1 MKTIILRI
9 ILLVLLLSV
18 AAVGVAEETAD
29 LTPADITASSVMPE
43 TDGDPG
49 QEQGTQ
55 PVPEDAADDQ
65 NGSADLLKSENGTQS
80 EEPDGGSAQAKGM
93 TETQEE
99 NADTISETQPE
110 ITAEADAGYEPSEV
124 AVFSA
129 EVSIRVSPA
138 GEIPENTMIILKA
151 LVSNATMDYTL
162 RWEQHDPAKDQPD
175 ASAKWTVIGEE
186 NELRMTASMSLNVME
201 HRLHV
206 TGADGTELFV
216 PVPALVIKP
225 APEDTKLPADRPEAP
240 ETEKQEEIVSETDT
254 EPPEPADEISAD
266 EETSDVATID
276 EPMIDEE
283 SADEETEPSADEIP
297 GDSAADCNDE
307 PTQPDEKELA
317 EEEIVEGEPEPSAKA
332 PDDEQGTEPADEQ
345 AEDRS
350 KEPDDDVAAEPAEE
364 AEAEIPEEPN
374 ETAEAEPT
382 ADAPEETAELPA
394 EEPTD
399 EQPTET
405 DAEAVEALT
414 AETDAADEQNDIPE
428 AGSEIPTDEAPE
440 TEAKPVRSVS
450 IQSSAG
456 TCITCGET
464 IILTAE
470 LEGFDPEANF
480 TVVWE
485 IDQGNGWE
493 EAGTGETFE
502 YTASLETLMWDIRV
516 TVRFI
521 P

>member
-1 MKTIILRI
+1 
-9 ILLVLLLSV
+9 
-18 AAVGVAEETAD
+18 
-29 LTPADITASSVMPE
+29 
-43 TDGDPG
+43 
-49 QEQGTQ
+49 
-55 PVPEDAADDQ
+55 
-65 NGSADLLKSENGTQS
+65 
-80 EEPDGGSAQAKGM
+80 
-93 TETQEE
+93 
-99 NADTISETQPE
+99 
-110 ITAEADAGYEPSEV
+110 
-124 AVFSA
+124 
-129 EVSIRVSPA
+129 
-138 GEIPENTMIILKA
+138 
-151 LVSNATMDYTL
+151 
-162 RWEQHDPAKDQPD
+162 
-175 ASAKWTVIGEE
+175 
-186 NELRMTASMSLNVME
+186 MTASMSLNIME

-364 AEAEIPEEPN
+364 
-374 ETAEAEPT
+374 
-382 ADAPEETAELPA
+382 
-394 EEPTD
+394 PTD